1 MPTARRTPTTAPMT
15 TTSTC
20 ETTSLTRIEVRRP
33 ASGGRCEVLLAC
45 SGSAD
50 RPLVRPMLLS
60 SDEDGARVSLVPE
73 GALLLAGDAV
83 RIEVA
88 VGPGAHLELVEPAGT
103 VAYAMDGG
111 CARWDVDVV
120 VEAAAGL
127 VWAGEPFVVAE
138 GARVARRT
146 RVRLG
151 WEARLA
157 LREVLVLGRHG
168 ERPGVVEQG
177 LVLLGASDVPVL
189 VESLQVGPDSS
200 PLLLGARVMGTVTV
214 VGERLPATTEG
225 TRLDLEGRGTM
236 VRQLADA
243 AHLAVPHEAWAQ
255 ARQLVRAICSSTR
268 NCRPSALA
276 R

>member
-1 MPTARRTPTTAPMT
+1 MT

-20 ETTSLTRIEVRRP
+20 ETSSLTRVEVRRP
-33 ASGGRCEVLLAC
+33 EAGGRCEVLLGC
-45 SGSAD
+45 SGPAD

-83 RIEVA
+83 RIEVV

-111 CARWDVDVV
+111 RARWDVDITLD
-120 VEAAAGL
+120 AASSL

-138 GARVARRT
+138 GARVDRRT

-151 WEARLA
+151 WDARLA

-168 ERPGVVEQG
+168 ERPGVLAQDLTVLG
-177 LVLLGASDVPVL
+177 PRDIPVLL
-189 VESLQVGPDSS
+189 ESLHVGPGSG

-214 VGERLPATTEG
+214 VGDRLPPTTAG
-225 TRLDLEGRGTM
+225 TRLELEGCGTM
-236 VRQLADA
+236 VRHLADE

-268 NCRPSALA
+268 NCIPSALA